1 MRVHRLSRSTVFAAA
16 LSGLLVTGSFLA
28 GRTFSTRASSNA
40 ETYKQAQGPFKV
52 EVRLFD
58 WTDVKRGRKVPVKVY
73 FPGDAKTTSPLI
85 VFSHGLGGSRE
96 GYEYLGRHWAGHGYI
111 SLHIQHLGSDDQVWR
126 GQTQPMPS
134 MKRAAADP
142 QNAVNRARDVSFVI
156 DQMEKLNGE
165 AGVFKNRVDLGRIGV
180 AGHSF
185 GANTTLVAAGQLFI
199 LPGGKE
205 LGFSDPRV
213 KAAIPMS
220 SPVPRNRAD
229 LGRAFGK
236 ISVPCL
242 HMTGTLDDSPIGE
255 TTAADRRL
263 PFDNIVGADQ
273 FLVVFNGGDHMI
285 FSGRSRPASAA
296 GRGEKDGL
304 FQDLIRQGTTAFW
317 DAYLRGDAAAKTWL
331 TGGGFEATLGSDGT
345 FEKKINPFDSPV

>member
-1 MRVHRLSRSTVFAAA
+1 MRSRRLPCSTFFAAA
-16 LSGLLVTGSFLA
+16 LCGLLVTGSFLA
-28 GRTFSTRASSNA
+28 GRPFSTRAYSKG
-40 ETYKQAQGPFKV
+40 EIYKHAPGPFKV

-58 WTDVKRGRKVPVKVY
+58 WTDAKRDRKVPVKVY
-73 FPGDAKTTSPLI
+73 SPADTGMPSPLI

-111 SLHIQHLGSDDQVWR
+111 SVHIQHLGSDDQVWR
-126 GQTQPMPS
+126 GQAQPMQS
-134 MKRAAADP
+134 MRRAAADP
-142 QNAVNRARDVSFVI
+142 QNAINRARDVSFVI

-165 AGVFKNRVDLGRIGV
+165 EGVFKNRVDLGRIGV

-185 GANTTLVAAGQLFI
+185 GANTTLVAAGQIFI

-213 KAAIPMS
+213 KAAVPMS

-236 ISVPCL
+236 IVVPCF

-263 PFDNIVGADQ
+263 PFDNIVGVDQ
-273 FLVVFNGGDHMI
+273 FLIVFNGGDHMI
-285 FSGRSRPASAA
+285 FSGRSRPSSAA

-304 FQDLIRQGTTAFW
+304 FQDLIRQSTTAFW
-317 DAYLRGDAAAKTWL
+317 DAYLRSDAAAKTWL
-331 TGGGFEATLGSDGT
+331 AGGGFEAALGSDGT
-345 FEKKINPFDSPV
+345 FEKKIALS

>member
-1 MRVHRLSRSTVFAAA
+1 LC
-16 LSGLLVTGSFLA
+16 GLLVTGSFLA
-28 GRTFSTRASSNA
+28 GQPSSTRAYSNA
-40 ETYKQAQGPFKV
+40 ETYKQAPGPFKV

-58 WTDVKRGRKVPVKVY
+58 WTDAKRNRKVPVKIY
-73 FPGDAKTTSPLI
+73 YPAGAGIPSPLI

-111 SLHIQHLGSDDQVWR
+111 SVHIQHLGSDDQVWR
-126 GQTQPMPS
+126 DQARPMQS
-134 MKRAAADP
+134 MRRAAADP
-142 QNAVNRARDVSFVI
+142 QNAIDRARDVSFVI

-165 AGVFKNRVDLGRIGV
+165 EDVFRDRIDLGRIGV

-185 GANTTLVAAGQLFI
+185 GANTTLVAAGQIFI

-220 SPVPRNRAD
+220 SPVPRNKDD

-236 ISVPCL
+236 ITVPCL

-273 FLVVFNGGDHMI
+273 FLVIFNGGDHMI
-285 FSGRSRPASAA
+285 FSGRSRPTSVA
-296 GRGEKDGL
+296 GQGKKDAL
-304 FQDLIRQGTTAFW
+304 FQDLIRQSTTAFW
-317 DAYLRGDAAAKTWL
+317 DAYLRADAAAKIWL
-331 TGGGFEATLGSDGT
+331 TGGGFESTLGSDGK
-345 FEKKINPFDSPV
+345 FEKKTKHD